1 MHIAVFTDYYLPTL
15 GGVQTSI
22 KAQKDTLEAAGHQVT
37 VFCPLHEPSGDP
49 TVVQLPTSKVIKPD
63 NYPYTWSPERAKQ
76 FAQDYVERIEPVDV
90 VHVHSE
96 MAAAAAGVHLARSRG
111 LPLVQTMHGRV
122 DVYTQCVLPFPAA
135 TSVLL
140 SWLYN
145 RNNPVRPVTLRDAPY
160 TRTALARRMWKLMVN
175 QANYADHVIVPSHHF
190 AHKLQ
195 YQGVNKP
202 LTVLSNGLESTLL
215 SQLRAIKPREYAG
228 GDTEFRIMW
237 CGRVSQE
244 KRPIDFL
251 RAIRQLPEN
260 VVVNMYGSGP
270 AMKSVRRYITRH
282 RLSGRVTLHGPVPQ
296 QTVLT
301 AMQEHHLFAS
311 TSYDFDNQPMVLLEA
326 HAAGTPVLLCD
337 PDLTEVV
344 PPEGTVL
351 TATPDS
357 QSIAAAVR
365 ELMAHP
371 TRVREMSDYL
381 LKSCDSTL
389 QQPLT
394 EQLLGV
400 YESVLQPSA

>member
-1 MHIAVFTDYYLPTL
+1 
-15 GGVQTSI
+15 
-22 KAQKDTLEAAGHQVT
+22 
-37 VFCPLHEPSGDP
+37 
-49 TVVQLPTSKVIKPD
+49 
-63 NYPYTWSPERAKQ
+63 
-76 FAQDYVERIEPVDV
+76 
-90 VHVHSE
+90 
-96 MAAAAAGVHLARSRG
+96 
-111 LPLVQTMHGRV
+111 
-122 DVYTQCVLPFPAA
+122 
-135 TSVLL
+135 
-140 SWLYN
+140 
-145 RNNPVRPVTLRDAPY
+145 
-160 TRTALARRMWKLMVN
+160 
-175 QANYADHVIVPSHHF
+175 
-190 AHKLQ
+190 
-195 YQGVNKP
+195 
-202 LTVLSNGLESTLL
+202 
-215 SQLRAIKPREYAG
+215 
-228 GDTEFRIMW
+228 
-237 CGRVSQE
+237 
-244 KRPIDFL
+244 
-251 RAIRQLPEN
+251 
-260 VVVNMYGSGP
+260 MYGSGP

-371 TRVREMSDYL
+371 ARVREMSDYL